1 MKAAKAE
8 ANVLVVVVIIVV
20 HFERVED
27 GEEVEREICI
37 LTTRGPARQWERKK
51 RLIMGPTQEE

>member
-8 ANVLVVVVIIVV
+8 AKVLVVVVVIIVV

-27 GEEVEREICI
+27 REEVEREICI
-37 LTTRGPARQWERKK
+37 LTTRDLQNNGKER
-51 RLIMGPTQEE
+51 RG